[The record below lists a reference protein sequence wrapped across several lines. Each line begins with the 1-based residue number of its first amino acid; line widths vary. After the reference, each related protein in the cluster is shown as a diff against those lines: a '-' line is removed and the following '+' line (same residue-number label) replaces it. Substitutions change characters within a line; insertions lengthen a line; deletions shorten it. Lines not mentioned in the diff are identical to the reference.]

1 MKKVVVIIGII
12 ALTFLGLASEAF
24 CQGRSGGGYRGGGGY
39 GGYHGGGYHGGPYH
53 GGPYYGGG
61 RYYYGGGSS
70 VFFGFGF
77 PFYGY
82 YPSGYPYYYPYG
94 YPYSYP
100 YAYPYP
106 YTYPYY
112 SSTYDQPTMYIEPEQ
127 PSYWYYCQD
136 PKGYYPYVT
145 SCPSGWAKVTP
156 APPPPGEEGVAR

>member
-1 MKKVVVIIGII
+1 MGCEKMQTVAVIVCI
-12 ALTFLGLASEAF
+12 AALAFLCIHSIDSNA
-24 CQGRSGGGYRGGGGY
+24 Y
-39 GGYHGGGYHGGPYH
+39 
-53 GGPYYGGG
+53 GPYYGGG